1 MTGPDGVV
9 CRIPRGRQQ
18 VVLCAL
24 LLEANRIVS
33 TEGLVDAIW
42 GAAPPST
49 ARTQIQTCIS
59 ALRTNLA
66 ATREHTSLIT
76 QEPGYLL
83 RVDDEQL
90 DAKLFGLLTRKAQVL
105 AREGRAEEAADT
117 FRAADDL
124 WRGPALSGTK
134 SLALQTAAAHL
145 DERRLAG
152 VEGHAALQLQLGRHA
167 ALVPELAACVARNPL
182 REGLR
187 GQLMLALYRSG
198 RQAEALETFREG
210 RLLLVEQLGIEPGD
224 ELRRLEAAILA
235 GDGALRGP
243 GPVTPPPAAPLPP
256 SPVSHTPSAAP
267 ADPPAEIARPEQ
279 AATVIPC
286 QLPSDIADFTGQAD
300 TVNAARAALVA
311 GGAAHAT
318 PVVVLTGPPGVGKS
332 TLAVHTAH
340 QLVEHFSDGQLYCDL
355 GGTRDEAATAL
366 DVLGRFLRAL
376 GIPGS
381 QLPESV
387 DERASMY
394 RDLLAA
400 RRVLVVLDSAADS
413 RQVRRLLPGN
423 GGSAVLVTGRSR
435 MTGLPGARFVQVGV
449 FRTDEAIAMLS
460 AVIGEERVS
469 EEPDSAQ
476 ALVRLVGQ
484 LPLALRIIAA
494 RLLARPH
501 WTLEWMLNRL
511 SNERHRL
518 DELAHGEMVIRSS
531 LALTYD
537 GLSEEARRLLR
548 LLSLVEG
555 GSVATWTAAALLNID
570 LFAADDLLELLVEA
584 QMLEV
589 EAAGRT
595 GPHYRLHSLVLLFAR
610 EQQERH
616 SAEDDTDAA
625 LRRLVGGWLALVD
638 EAHRRLYGGDF
649 TVLHGEAPR
658 WQPALAQADRLL
670 VDPLAWLEEERAA
683 LCRVIDVAACQG
695 LAEACWDLAVT
706 LVTLFESRCYYE
718 EWQQTHQRAL
728 DAVRDAGL
736 SRGFAAVMCSIGSLC
751 LSREH
756 LGAARRALE
765 PALES
770 FLALGDTHGL
780 ALTRRNLAL
789 LAVRQGDTAVARE
802 LHEQAA
808 ADFLAVDDHVGRTN
822 VLAHLARLAIGDERP
837 DEAEALLNEALE
849 ICRTTGSRR
858 TEGQVRLVLSDLMQ
872 HRGRY
877 REAEELLRD
886 VLEVVRLRG
895 DIAGESRI
903 LCQLGLV
910 NARLG
915 RTGAAQALLRDVV
928 VIREQIMD
936 PVGAAEARLELA
948 QLEAKHRERLD
959 GFEFPITVLG

>member
-1 MTGPDGVV
+1 M

-33 TEGLVDAIW
+33 TESLVDAIW
-42 GAAPPST
+42 GTVPPST

-66 ATREHTSLIT
+66 AIREHTSLIT

-90 DAKLFGLLTRKAQVL
+90 DAKLFGVLTRRAQTL
-105 AREGRAEEAADT
+105 AEAGSPAEAADAL
-117 FRAADDL
+117 RAADDL
-124 WRGPALSGTK
+124 CRGPALSGTK
-134 SLALQTAAAHL
+134 SLTLQAAAAHL

-152 VEGHAALQLQLGRHA
+152 LEAHAALRLQLGGHA
-167 ALVPELAACVARNPL
+167 ALVPELSALVAQHPL

-198 RQAEALETFREG
+198 RQAEALETFRAG

-235 GDGALRGP
+235 GDGALHIADP
-243 GPVTPPPAAPLPP
+243 ATPPAPATPPSRAPQPAA
-256 SPVSHTPSAAP
+256 
-267 ADPPAEIARPEQ
+267 ARPEP
-279 AATVIPC
+279 AITAVPC
-286 QLPSDIADFTGQAD
+286 QLPSDIGDFTGQAAV
-300 TVNAARAALVA
+300 VNAARTALVA
-311 GGAAHAT
+311 GDARAT

-332 TLAVHTAH
+332 TVAVHTAH
-340 QLVEHFSDGQLYCDL
+340 RLAQHFSDGQLYCDL
-355 GGTRDEAATAL
+355 GGTRDEPATAL

-394 RDLLAA
+394 RDLLAS
-400 RRVLVVLDSAADS
+400 RRVLVVLDSAADA
-413 RQVRRLLPGN
+413 RQVRRLLPGS

-435 MTGLPGARFVQVGV
+435 MTGLPGARFVPVGV
-449 FRTDEAIAMLS
+449 FEPDEAIAMLA
-460 AVIGEERVS
+460 AVVGEERVGG
-469 EEPDSAQ
+469 EPEAAR

-484 LPLALRIIAA
+484 MPLALRIIAA
-494 RLLARPH
+494 RLVARPH
-501 WTLEWMLNRL
+501 WSLEWMLNRL
-511 SNERHRL
+511 SNERRRL

-537 GLSEEARRLLR
+537 GLGEEARRLLR
-548 LLSLVEG
+548 LLSVVEG
-555 GSVATWTAAALLNID
+555 GSIATWTAAALLDID
-570 LFAADDLLELLVEA
+570 LFAADDLLELLVDA

-589 EAAGRT
+589 VDAAART
-595 GPHYRLHSLVLLFAR
+595 GPQYRLHSLVQLFAR

-649 TVLHGEAPR
+649 TVLHGDAPR

-670 VDPLAWLEEERAA
+670 GDPLAWLEEERAN
-683 LCRVIDVAACQG
+683 LCRAVDLAASRGQ
-695 LAEACWDLAVT
+695 AEACWDLAVT
-706 LVTLFESRCYYE
+706 LVTLFESRCYYD

-736 SRGFAAVMCSIGSLC
+736 SRGFAAVMCSVGSLC
-751 LSREH
+751 LGRAH

-765 PALES
+765 PALEA
-770 FLALGDTHGL
+770 FLALDDTHGL

-789 LAVRQGDTAVARE
+789 LAVRQGDTDTARE
-802 LHEQAA
+802 LHERAA
-808 ADFLAVDDHVGRTN
+808 ADFLAVADHVGRTN
-822 VLAHLARLAIGDERP
+822 VLAHLARLALGDERL
-837 DEAEALLNEALE
+837 DDAEELLGEALE

-877 REAEELLRD
+877 QEAEELLRE
-886 VLEVVRLRG
+886 VLEVVRSRG

-903 LCQLGLV
+903 LHQLGLV

-915 RTGAAQALLRDVV
+915 RPGAAQALLRDVV
-928 VIREQIMD
+928 AIREQIMD

-948 QLEAKHRERLD
+948 QLEAKHRERLT
-959 GFEFPITVLG
+959 GFEFPLISALG